1 MKSDSRLH
9 TAKDKT
15 FLQSLIDFSHPR
27 APFVHLIF
35 CIFFLFVLYFLY
47 IYLLSFCPMP
57 FSLGLYT
64 YNFFKYPSITFM
76 KLKKHRAKIFFNL
89 CNQSCSDRHSYVGDR
104 QTERLWILLGS
115 DLEKVS
121 LSSRFLRRHKG
132 KSNQKQFPWREEKTF
147 DNTDYLCTLLAMSW
161 NATITLHIHYSC
173 ETLI

>member
-1 MKSDSRLH
+1 MLH
-9 TAKDKT
+9 LFTLYSA
-15 FLQSLIDFSHPR
+15 FLSY
-27 APFVHLIF
+27 
-35 CIFFLFVLYFLY
+35 LYFTFYTFISFILPDA
-47 IYLLSFCPMP
+47 LLSWAIYIQLFQIS
-57 FSLGLYT
+57 FHY
-64 YNFFKYPSITFM
+64 FM
-76 KLKKHRAKIFFNL
+76 RLKKDRAKIFFKL
-89 CNQSCSDRHSYVGDR
+89 CNQSCPDRHPYVGDR

-161 NATITLHIHYSC
+161 NVTITLHIHYSC